1 MEKQVGP
8 RPLLSIS
15 IFVSIFPCFT
25 VGLYADFEPEQTPDN
40 LMPYPPKLEE
50 EIGYLQELLGASAVF
65 PPPCFVTM
73 NAEFAAYESRSSL
86 TVTFPVTENLLNPVG
101 AMQGGFITAAL
112 DNVLGPLSY
121 LAMKNPAST
130 LDIHTQYIRAVSA
143 GDTLTVTA
151 RVVSMGPATLV
162 MTAEARNV
170 RGKLVATATA
180 NAIAVGKGSRL

>member
-1 MEKQVGP
+1 
-8 RPLLSIS
+8 
-15 IFVSIFPCFT
+15 
-25 VGLYADFEPEQTPDN
+25 LYADFEPEQTPDN